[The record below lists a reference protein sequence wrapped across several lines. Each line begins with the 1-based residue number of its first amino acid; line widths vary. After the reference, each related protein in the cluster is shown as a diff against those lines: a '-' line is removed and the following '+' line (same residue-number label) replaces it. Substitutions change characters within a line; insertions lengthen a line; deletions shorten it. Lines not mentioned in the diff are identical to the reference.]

1 MKLKIEVDLAD
12 VIENVDREYFCYDDF
27 EKGVISSIKSSII
40 FETRQ
45 VILDKI
51 KDATIKEIGEG
62 IISNLNS
69 ISESIK
75 TEITNEILE
84 NKEIC
89 PYQYSSQKV
98 KAKDY
103 IYKRLT
109 DSANSCIEKIV
120 KETAANICKNLKD
133 RYDIA
138 FATAIVDNL
147 RKQNMLDEKVAS
159 LLLNNE
165 NK

>member
-27 EKGVISSIKSSII
+27 EKEVISSIKSSII
-40 FETRQ
+40 FEAKQ
-45 VILDKI
+45 VILNKI
-51 KDATIKEIGEG
+51 KDDTTKEIGEH
-62 IISNLNS
+62 IISNLKN

-75 TEITNEILE
+75 TEITNEILS
-84 NKEIC
+84 NQEIS
-89 PYQYSSQKV
+89 PYPYSSQKV

-103 IYKRLT
+103 IYKSLT
-109 DSANSCIEKIV
+109 ENAKSCIEKIV
-120 KETAANICKNLKD
+120 KETAADICKNLKD

>member
-27 EKGVISSIKSSII
+27 EKEVISSIKSSII
-40 FETRQ
+40 FEAKQ
-45 VILDKI
+45 VILNKI
-51 KDATIKEIGEG
+51 KDDTTKDIGEH
-62 IISNLNS
+62 IISNLKC

-75 TEITNEILE
+75 TEITNEILS
-84 NKEIC
+84 NQEIS
-89 PYQYSSQKV
+89 PYPYSSQKV

-103 IYKRLT
+103 IYKSLA
-109 DSANSCIEKIV
+109 DSAKSCIEKIV
-120 KETAANICKNLKD
+120 KETAADICKNLKD

>member
-1 MKLKIEVDLAD
+1 MKFKIEVDVAD
-12 VIENVDREYFCYDDF
+12 IIENLDREYFCYDDF
-27 EKGVISSIKSSII
+27 EKEVISSIKSSII
-40 FETRQ
+40 FEAKQ
-45 VILDKI
+45 VILNKI
-51 KDATIKEIGEG
+51 KDDTTKEIGEH
-62 IISNLNS
+62 IISNLKN

-75 TEITNEILE
+75 TEITNEILS
-84 NKEIC
+84 NQEIS
-89 PYQYSSQKV
+89 PYPYSSQKV

-103 IYKRLT
+103 IYKSLT
-109 DSANSCIEKIV
+109 ERAKSCIEKIV
-120 KETAANICKNLKD
+120 KETAADICKNLKD

>member
-27 EKGVISSIKSSII
+27 EKEVISSIKSSII

-45 VILDKI
+45 VIIKEI
-51 KDATIKEIGEG
+51 KDDTTKEIGEH
-62 IISNLNS
+62 IISNLKN

-75 TEITNEILE
+75 TEITNEILS
-84 NKEIC
+84 NQEIS
-89 PYQYSSQKV
+89 PYPYSNQKV

-103 IYKRLT
+103 IYKSLT
-109 DSANSCIEKIV
+109 ESAKSCIEKIV
-120 KETAANICKNLKD
+120 KETAADICKNLKD

>member
-27 EKGVISSIKSSII
+27 EKEVISSIKSSII

-45 VILDKI
+45 VIIKEI
-51 KDATIKEIGEG
+51 KDDTTKEIGEH
-62 IISNLNS
+62 IISNLKN

-75 TEITNEILE
+75 TEITNEILS
-84 NKEIC
+84 NQEIS
-89 PYQYSSQKV
+89 PYPYSSQKV

-103 IYKRLT
+103 IYKSLT
-109 DSANSCIEKIV
+109 ESAKCCIEKIV
-120 KETAANICKNLKD
+120 KETAADICKNLKD

>member
-1 MKLKIEVDLAD
+1 MKFKIEVDVAD
-12 VIENVDREYFCYDDF
+12 IIENLDREYFCYDDF
-27 EKGVISSIKSSII
+27 EKEVISSIKSSII
-40 FETRQ
+40 FEAKQ
-45 VILDKI
+45 VILNKI
-51 KDATIKEIGEG
+51 KDDTTKEIGEH
-62 IISNLNS
+62 IISNLKN

-75 TEITNEILE
+75 TEITNEILS
-84 NKEIC
+84 NQEIS
-89 PYQYSSQKV
+89 PYPYSSQKV

-103 IYKRLT
+103 IYKSLT
-109 DSANSCIEKIV
+109 ESAKSCIEKIV
-120 KETAANICKNLKD
+120 KETAADICKNLKD

-147 RKQNMLDEKVAS
+147 RKQNMLDKKVAS